1 MRAAPLF
8 WERPPGLA
16 AGLLAPVGAAWDMA
30 GRLRRAIA
38 HPYRAP
44 VPVVCVGNL
53 VTGGAGKTPV
63 VLALCDYFAG
73 QGVEAHVVTR
83 GYGGRHTGPVRVDPV
98 CHDADLVGDEALLL
112 PRAASCWVARDRA
125 EGVRMAA
132 AAGAG
137 VILLDDGFQNPSV
150 AKSLALI
157 VVDAAHGF
165 GNGRVMPAG
174 PLRESLGRGL
184 ARADAVI
191 LLATEGEPVAPMPGI
206 FDRPV
211 VPALL
216 APVAGQHLAGERVYA
231 FAGIGRPEN
240 LSPHCGGSAPISSP
254 SGASPTIIGFALPTS
269 PPCAG
274 RRQAEM
280 RASLPPQRTLS
291 GCRPRRAPGPRW
303 SRSRSAG
310 PIRRRWPIVLPGSSR
325 PAMHAA
331 DRERAAHRMEGW
343 VAALVAAA
351 LGLLPIDWASALG
364 GAVARDISAHASASP
379 NARGSIYAVLI
390 QSWPMPR
397 SKRSSKACGTI
408 SAESSPN
415 TRICAKSASSH
426 RAGASRYMVS
436 STSTGAVAA
445 GRSMIFFSGHFGN
458 WEVAALAA
466 VQYGIR
472 RDADLSRRR
481 TIHWSI
487 G

>member
-38 HPYRAP
+38 HSYRAP

-112 PRAASCWVARDRA
+112 TRAASCWVARDRA

-132 AAGAG
+132 AAGAA

-231 FAGIGRPEN
+231 FAGIGRPEK
-240 LSPHCGGSAPISSP
+240 LFATLRGLGADLVAERSFPDHYRFRP
-254 SGASPTIIGFALPTS
+254 SDIATLRRAAASRNARLVTTAKDFV
-269 PPCAG
+269 
-274 RRQAEM
+274 R
-280 RASLPPQRTLS
+280 LPPAA
-291 GCRPRRAPGPRW
+291 RAGTEVVEV
-303 SRSRSAG
+303 AV
-310 PIRRRWPIVLPGSSR
+310 RWPDP
-325 PAMHAA
+325 
-331 DRERAAHRMEGW
+331 
-343 VAALVAAA
+343 
-351 LGLLPIDWASALG
+351 
-364 GAVARDISAHASASP
+364 
-379 NARGSIYAVLI
+379 
-390 QSWPMPR
+390 Q
-397 SKRSSKACGTI
+397 
-408 SAESSPN
+408 
-415 TRICAKSASSH
+415 
-426 RAGASRYMVS
+426 
-436 STSTGAVAA
+436 
-445 GRSMIFFSGHFGN
+445 
-458 WEVAALAA
+458 ALANCLA
-466 VQYGIR
+466 GVVEAGDAR
-472 RDADLSRRR
+472 R
-481 TIHWSI
+481 
-487 G
+487 